1 MGMRR
6 GEVLALKWNDIGTGV
21 LAVRRAL
28 TYGGPEVGL
37 EVGATKTSDIRRLS
51 VTPRVMEILDNW
63 RERSPT
69 SGDPDRLV
77 FAAAGDGHTPWFPDT
92 VSRKFR
98 YVRDQLGLSREVT
111 PANRRHFSGT
121 ELMGVFGPVV
131 AAGRLGHKCH
141 CDLSDRP
148 SGERQKLPQTETDL
162 QHHGWQPIT

>member
-69 SGDPDRLV
+69 SGDPDSLV

-98 YVRDQLGLSREVT
+98 YVRDQLGLWREVT

-141 CDLSDRP
+141 CDLPDRP
-148 SGERQKLPQTETDL
+148 SGERQKLAQTETDL